1 MTTSP
6 ARRRSGADSRKN
18 PRGSQDE
25 RVAVAA
31 AAAAVLTGHELYA
44 FPAAGPARPPV
55 LAAALA
61 PGCAGTRWHRARPR
75 LLQVKGIRLSA
86 LP

>member
-1 MTTSP
+1 MALIP
-6 ARRRSGADSRKN
+6 G
-18 PRGSQDE
+18 RGSQDE

-44 FPAAGPARPPV
+44 FPVAGPARAPV
-55 LAAALA
+55 LPAALA
-61 PGCAGTRWHRARPR
+61 PWCAGSRWHCARPR
-75 LLQVKGIRLSA
+75 LLQVKRVRLPA